1 MGEPIKPTGPDL
13 TQGVPLSAIPDGGM
27 LLGQAAGEAVL
38 LVRRGDEVH
47 AVAAACGHYGAPL
60 ADGIV
65 VGCELRCPWHHARF
79 DARTGAANGPPSTRE
94 IASWDVV
101 REGARVRLGK
111 RRDVPARQ
119 KPRGGPASVVIVG
132 AGAAGDAAGATLR
145 SEGYAGPITL
155 IGRDAEPFPV
165 DRPNLSKDYLA
176 GTAPEDW
183 LWLRDS
189 SFYAGQEIVLLTG
202 VPVTRFR
209 PDSHRVSLA
218 DGRSLDYG
226 ALILATGAAP
236 VRLDIPG
243 SDLPHVFTLRTL
255 SDSRG
260 IAARAAAGK
269 SAVVIGA
276 SFIGLETAASL
287 RQRGMDV
294 HVVAP
299 DSRPLQRVLGPEL
312 GDFVRALHEEH
323 GVRFRLGRK
332 PAAISAS
339 EVLVDDGTK
348 IGADLVVIGVGVRPL
363 TSLAEE
369 AGLRVD
375 RGIVVDEF
383 LRTSA
388 PDVWAAGDVARYP
401 AESGSRRI
409 EHWVVAQQQGQTAAR
424 NILGS
429 SESFRAVPFFW
440 SQHYDVPINY
450 VGHAEKWDTIN
461 VSGSIPGRDAVVSYR
476 SGGRIRAVATIYRDR
491 ESLLAEE
498 AFARDD
504 QDTLERLCKPAGG

>member
-1 MGEPIKPTGPDL
+1 L
-13 TQGVPLSAIPDGGM
+13 

-38 LVRRGDEVH
+38 LVRRGDEVY

-65 VGCELRCPWHHARF
+65 VGCQLRCPWHHARF
-79 DARTGAANGPPSTRE
+79 DARTGDAEGPPSTRE

-101 REGARVRLGK
+101 REGARVYLGK
-111 RRDVPARQ
+111 RRGVPSSQ
-119 KPRGGPASVVIVG
+119 KLGGGPASVVIVG
-132 AGAAGDAAGATLR
+132 AGAAGDAACATLR
-145 SEGYAGPITL
+145 SGGYAGPITL

-176 GTAPEDW
+176 GTAQEDW

-189 SFYAGQEIVLLTG
+189 GFYAEREITLLTG
-202 VPVTRFR
+202 VSVTRFR
-209 PDSHRVSLA
+209 PDSHRVWLA
-218 DGRSLDYG
+218 DGRSLEYG

-236 VRLDIPG
+236 VRLEIPG

-255 SDSRG
+255 SDSRS
-260 IAARAAAGK
+260 IAAHAAAGK
-269 SAVVIGA
+269 SVAVIGA

-287 RQRGMDV
+287 RQREMAV

-323 GVRFRLGRK
+323 GVRFHLSRK

-339 EVLVDDGTK
+339 EVLLDDGTK
-348 IGADLVVIGVGVRPL
+348 IGADLVVMGVGVRPL
-363 TSLAEE
+363 TALAEE

-388 PDVWAAGDVARYP
+388 HDVWAAGDVARYP
-401 AESGSRRI
+401 AEGGSRRI
-409 EHWVVAQQQGQTAAR
+409 EHWVVGQQQGQTAAR
-424 NILGS
+424 NILGK
-429 SESFRAVPFFW
+429 SEAFRAVPFFW

-476 SGGRIRAVATIYRDR
+476 SGGRITAVATIYRDR

-504 QDTLERLCKPAGG
+504 QDTLEKLCKPPGG